1 MATEE
6 FVRKIAREYV
16 NRLSRSINVE
26 RALLTGSWARG
37 SYLEDSDVDL
47 IIVSDDF
54 EKMGLPDR
62 LVYLQ
67 KSWKNKIPLEAF
79 GYTTREFQR
88 LRKQSTYVKD
98 AVRHGVP
105 LTSSSRRAWK
115 NIKAVVGKRVETQGL
130 VSEQEIQE
138 TVSKYRHGKRQ
149 SS

>member
-1 MATEE
+1 MESH
-6 FVRKIAREYV
+6 VREVAEKYIGQLSR
-16 NRLSRSINVE
+16 RLSIRQ
-26 RALLTGSWARG
+26 AYLTGSWARG
-37 SYLEDSDVDL
+37 TYLEDSDVDL

-54 EKMGLPDR
+54 EKMCLPDR

-67 KSWKNKIPLEAF
+67 RSWKNKIPLEAF

-115 NIKAVVGKRVETQGL
+115 SIKPGSGGRVG
-130 VSEQEIQE
+130 
-138 TVSKYRHGKRQ
+138 
-149 SS
+149 

>member
-1 MATEE
+1 MESH
-6 FVRKIAREYV
+6 VREVAEKYIGQLSR
-16 NRLSRSINVE
+16 RLSIRQ
-26 RALLTGSWARG
+26 AYLTGSWARG
-37 SYLEDSDVDL
+37 TYLEDSDVDL

-67 KSWKNKIPLEAF
+67 KSWKNNIPLEAF

-115 NIKAVVGKRVETQGL
+115 SIKAVVGKQGL

-138 TVSKYRHGKRQ
+138 TVCKYRHGKRQ
-149 SS
+149 GS

>member
-1 MATEE
+1 MHRTRREIIME
-6 FVRKIAREYV
+6 SHVREVAEKYIGQLSR
-16 NRLSRSINVE
+16 RLSIRQ
-26 RALLTGSWARG
+26 AYLTGSWARG
-37 SYLEDSDVDL
+37 TYLEDSDVDL

-98 AVRHGVP
+98 AVQHGVS
-105 LTSSSRRAWK
+105 LTSSPRRAWK
-115 NIKAVVGKRVETQGL
+115 SIKPGSGGRVG
-130 VSEQEIQE
+130 
-138 TVSKYRHGKRQ
+138 
-149 SS
+149 

>member
-1 MATEE
+1 LHRTRREIIMESH
-6 FVRKIAREYV
+6 VREVAEKYIGQLSR
-16 NRLSRSINVE
+16 RLSIRQ
-26 RALLTGSWARG
+26 AYLTGSWARG
-37 SYLEDSDVDL
+37 TYLEDSDVDL

-98 AVRHGVP
+98 AVQHGVS
-105 LTSSSRRAWK
+105 LTSSPRRAWK
-115 NIKAVVGKRVETQGL
+115 SIKPGSGGRVG
-130 VSEQEIQE
+130 
-138 TVSKYRHGKRQ
+138 
-149 SS
+149 

>member
-1 MATEE
+1 MESH
-6 FVRKIAREYV
+6 VREVAEKYIGQLSR
-16 NRLSRSINVE
+16 RLSIRQ
-26 RALLTGSWARG
+26 AYLTGSWARR

-115 NIKAVVGKRVETQGL
+115 SIKAVVGKRVETQGL
-130 VSEQEIQE
+130 VSEQETE
-138 TVSKYRHGKRQ
+138 KTVCKYRHGKRQ